1 MHNQPEDEIS
11 CLPLLIK
18 LDLLVHWK
26 FKKYFTVQR
35 FDPVAQARIFSEPPS
50 TDQFISIIQIATDI
64 SINFSN
70 LVEILDLENKIED
83 YE

>member
-1 MHNQPEDEIS
+1 
-11 CLPLLIK
+11 
-18 LDLLVHWK
+18 
-26 FKKYFTVQR
+26 
-35 FDPVAQARIFSEPPS
+35 VAQARIFSEPPS

-70 LVEILDLENKIED
+70 LVEILDLENKIGD

>member
-1 MHNQPEDEIS
+1 
-11 CLPLLIK
+11 
-18 LDLLVHWK
+18 
-26 FKKYFTVQR
+26 
-35 FDPVAQARIFSEPPS
+35 VAQARIFSEPPS
-50 TDQFISIIQIATDI
+50 TDQFISIIQMIATDI

>member
-1 MHNQPEDEIS
+1 LLAPVNQIGITSSLKILRNIS
-11 CLPLLIK
+11 LYK
-18 LDLLVHWK
+18 D
-26 FKKYFTVQR
+26 Y
-35 FDPVAQARIFSEPPS
+35 PVAQARIFSEPPS

-83 YE
+83 Y